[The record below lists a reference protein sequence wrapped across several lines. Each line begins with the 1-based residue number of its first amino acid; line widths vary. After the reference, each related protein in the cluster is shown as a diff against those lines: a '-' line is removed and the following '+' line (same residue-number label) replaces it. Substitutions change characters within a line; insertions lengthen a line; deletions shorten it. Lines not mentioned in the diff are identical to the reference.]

1 MTKWFV
7 VADKYR
13 SQPDDPDDCVW
24 TLSRN
29 PDEIGWET
37 DSGCPGYGL
46 LKEDAEELAGAA
58 NRIEKLEDELH
69 HCFHR
74 INELQAALREIAYT
88 EPEDKY
94 WSGRIARKALEG
106 KDD

>member
-13 SQPDDPDDCVW
+13 SQPDDPEDCVW

-29 PDEIGWET
+29 PYEIGWET

-46 LKEDAEELAGAA
+46 LKKDAEELVGAA
-58 NRIEKLEDELH
+58 DRIEKLET
-69 HCFHR
+69 
-74 INELQAALREIAYT
+74 ALREIASVSKVYANG
-88 EPEDKY
+88 EDMAQALTTLLA
-94 WSGRIARKALEG
+94 SHRQIALTALKK
-106 KDD
+106 KDDN

>member
-46 LKEDAEELAGAA
+46 LKKDAEELVGAA
-58 NRIEKLEDELH
+58 NRIENLE
-69 HCFHR
+69 
-74 INELQAALREIAYT
+74 AALRDFLLWGDHCQHCDYDDEWAKI
-88 EPEDKY
+88 EV
-94 WSGRIARKALEG
+94 RARKALG
-106 KDD
+106 GNNDPST

>member
-46 LKEDAEELAGAA
+46 LKKDAEELAGAA
-58 NRIEKLEDELH
+58 NRIEKLE
-69 HCFHR
+69 
-74 INELQAALREIAYT
+74 AALREITWIATPDHEEARHKAT
-88 EPEDKY
+88 E
-94 WSGRIARKALEG
+94 IARKSLEV
-106 KDD
+106 KDV